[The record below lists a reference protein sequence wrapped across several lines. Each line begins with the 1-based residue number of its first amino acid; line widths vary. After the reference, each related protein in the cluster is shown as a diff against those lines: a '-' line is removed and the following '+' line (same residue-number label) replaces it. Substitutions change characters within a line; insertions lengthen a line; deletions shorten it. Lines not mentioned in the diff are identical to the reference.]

1 MEEMTEKV
9 KMRNE
14 DTFGGSFPVRVY
26 KVSTGWCQE
35 THSHE
40 YMQIWYV
47 VSGSCTH
54 IVEGAEYPL
63 RAKNIFVIPPF
74 VEHGLKDER
83 DNFTIICCEFPAELI
98 TGDNL
103 FDPAGRGL
111 LRYTCIESFA
121 AVLSR
126 TRPCHTP
133 GELSRVM
140 LEQLLD
146 EMLAEYDRRAEYYEI
161 ILKADVLK
169 LLTLLARDYSEA
181 MADGGAIVRSYS
193 AYIDKAVA
201 FIEENF
207 RDKLHIEDAAKA
219 VYAYNVR
226 LIDALCDVVPAVKV
240 QVAYYE
246 MYGPAGMEV
255 YEKTIRYAQEKGL
268 IVMADVKRNDIGAT
282 AACYANAYIGKTDM
296 PDGAQAA
303 FGADIATINPYLGV
317 DGIKPFADAC
327 RDNGTGVFVLV
338 KTSNPSS
345 GQLQDLRFED
355 GRTLYQAVADLVE
368 EWGEETRGESGYSA
382 VGAVV
387 GATYPQQGVEL
398 RARMPHAFFLVPGYG
413 AQGAKGTDIAGCFDA
428 NGNGAIVNASRS
440 ILCAWKKREG
450 MAFDA
455 AARDEALRMKE
466 DLCSSL
472 KAVGKEIK

>member
-1 MEEMTEKV
+1 MNIMEKLAARISELKNPTV
-9 KMRNE
+9 AGL
-14 DTFGGSFPVRVY
+14 DTRI
-26 KVSTGWCQE
+26 
-35 THSHE
+35 E
-40 YMQIWYV
+40 YL
-47 VSGSCTH
+47 
-54 IVEGAEYPL
+54 P
-63 RAKNIFVIPPF
+63 
-74 VEHGLKDER
+74 
-83 DNFTIICCEFPAELI
+83 
-98 TGDNL
+98 
-103 FDPAGRGL
+103 
-111 LRYTCIESFA
+111 ESFVA
-121 AVLSR
+121 EVL
-126 TRPCHTP
+126 PE
-133 GELSRVM
+133 G
-140 LEQLLD
+140 
-146 EMLAEYDRRAEYYEI
+146 I
-161 ILKADVLK
+161 
-169 LLTLLARDYSEA
+169 
-181 MADGGAIVRSYS
+181 RS
-193 AYIDKAVA
+193 
-201 FIEENF
+201 F
-207 RDKLHIEDAAKA
+207 EDAAKA

-226 LIDALCDVVPAVKV
+226 LIDALYDIVPAVKV

-255 YEKTIRYAQEKGL
+255 YEKTIRYAQKKGL

-282 AACYANAYIGKTDM
+282 AACYANAYI
-296 PDGAQAA
+296 
-303 FGADIATINPYLGV
+303 V
-317 DGIKPFADAC
+317 DGVKPFADAC

-368 EWGEETRGESGYSA
+368 EWGEETRGETGYSA

-440 ILCAWKKREG
+440 ILCAWKKRED

>member
-1 MEEMTEKV
+1 MNIMEKLAARISELKNPTV
-9 KMRNE
+9 AGL
-14 DTFGGSFPVRVY
+14 DTRI
-26 KVSTGWCQE
+26 
-35 THSHE
+35 E
-40 YMQIWYV
+40 YL
-47 VSGSCTH
+47 
-54 IVEGAEYPL
+54 P
-63 RAKNIFVIPPF
+63 
-74 VEHGLKDER
+74 
-83 DNFTIICCEFPAELI
+83 
-98 TGDNL
+98 
-103 FDPAGRGL
+103 
-111 LRYTCIESFA
+111 ESF
-121 AVLSR
+121 VR
-126 TRPCHTP
+126 
-133 GELSRVM
+133 
-140 LEQLLD
+140 
-146 EMLAEYDRRAEYYEI
+146 
-161 ILKADVLK
+161 DVLP
-169 LLTLLARDYSEA
+169 S
-181 MADGGAIVRSYS
+181 GIHS
-193 AYIDKAVA
+193 
-201 FIEENF
+201 F
-207 RDKLHIEDAAKA
+207 EDAAKA

-317 DGIKPFADAC
+317 DGVKPFADAC
-327 RDNGTGVFVLV
+327 RENGTGVFVLV

-398 RARMPHAFFLVPGYG
+398 RERMPHAFFLVPGYG

-455 AARDEALRMKE
+455 AARDEALRMKQ
-466 DLCSSL
+466 DLCDSL
-472 KAVGKEIK
+472 AAVGKAIKSGGRRHAGYSRARPFLRDDGAGSGAHHSLRAGYRGAGEGRAIHPHPRAGQRPCAAPSHQPDGGGCGGGHADAGDSAQGRGHADALRLQAGGDDPRARPAGHGL

>member
-1 MEEMTEKV
+1 MSFDILQEKIREKKTPTV
-9 KMRNE
+9 AGPDARI
-14 DTFGGSFPVRVY
+14 
-26 KVSTGWCQE
+26 
-35 THSHE
+35 E
-40 YMQIWYV
+40 YV
-47 VSGSCTH
+47 PAH
-54 IVEGAEYPL
+54 IQ
-63 RAKNIFVIPPF
+63 K
-74 VEHGLKDER
+74 
-83 DNFTIICCEFPAELI
+83 
-98 TGDNL
+98 
-103 FDPAGRGL
+103 
-111 LRYTCIESFA
+111 
-121 AVLSR
+121 
-126 TRPCHTP
+126 
-133 GELSRVM
+133 
-140 LEQLLD
+140 
-146 EMLAEYDRRAEYYEI
+146 
-161 ILKADVLK
+161 
-169 LLTLLARDYSEA
+169 
-181 MADGGAIVRSYS
+181 RSYEEFGETL
-193 AYIDKAVA
+193 AGAADAVWQ
-201 FIEENF
+201 FN
-207 RDKLHIEDAAKA
+207 RG
-219 VYAYNVR
+219 
-226 LIDALCDVVPAVKV
+226 LIDALYDVVPAVKP
-240 QVAYYE
+240 QAAYYE
-246 MYGPAGMEV
+246 NLGWAGMV
-255 YEKTIRYAQEKGL
+255 TMEKTIRYAQEKGL

-317 DGIKPFADAC
+317 DGVKPFADAC
-327 RDNGTGVFVLV
+327 RENGTGVFVLV

-466 DLCSSL
+466 DLAGSL
-472 KAVGKEIK
+472 AAVGKAIQ

>member
-1 MEEMTEKV
+1 M
-9 KMRNE
+9 
-14 DTFGGSFPVRVY
+14 
-26 KVSTGWCQE
+26 
-35 THSHE
+35 
-40 YMQIWYV
+40 
-47 VSGSCTH
+47 
-54 IVEGAEYPL
+54 
-63 RAKNIFVIPPF
+63 
-74 VEHGLKDER
+74 
-83 DNFTIICCEFPAELI
+83 
-98 TGDNL
+98 
-103 FDPAGRGL
+103 
-111 LRYTCIESFA
+111 
-121 AVLSR
+121 
-126 TRPCHTP
+126 
-133 GELSRVM
+133 
-140 LEQLLD
+140 
-146 EMLAEYDRRAEYYEI
+146 
-161 ILKADVLK
+161 
-169 LLTLLARDYSEA
+169 
-181 MADGGAIVRSYS
+181 
-193 AYIDKAVA
+193 
-201 FIEENF
+201 
-207 RDKLHIEDAAKA
+207 
-219 VYAYNVR
+219 R

-317 DGIKPFADAC
+317 DGVKPFADAC
-327 RDNGTGVFVLV
+327 RENGTGVFVLV

-387 GATYPQQGVEL
+387 GA
-398 RARMPHAFFLVPGYG
+398 
-413 AQGAKGTDIAGCFDA
+413 QGAKGTDIAGCFDA

-455 AARDEALRMKE
+455 AARDEALRMKQ
-466 DLCSSL
+466 DLCDSL
-472 KAVGKEIK
+472 AAVGKAIK